1 MTQAELN
8 EAVAQATGES
18 VRTIRRRGFSIV
30 TPLQVFNP
38 DEDDDQASPSYIDWD
53 TLEREQRRFVAA

>member
-8 EAVAQATGES
+8 QAVAEATGES
-18 VRTIRRRGFSIV
+18 VSTIRRRGFSVV

-38 DEDDDQASPSYIDWD
+38 DANDDYELPSVVDWD
-53 TLEREQRRFVAA
+53 ALERQQRRFAA

>member
-8 EAVAQATGES
+8 DAVAEATGES